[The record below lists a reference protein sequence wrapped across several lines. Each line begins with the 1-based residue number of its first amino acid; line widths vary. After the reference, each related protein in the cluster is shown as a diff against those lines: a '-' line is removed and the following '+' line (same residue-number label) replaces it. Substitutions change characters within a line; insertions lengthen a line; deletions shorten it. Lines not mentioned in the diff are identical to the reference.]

1 MTLIELTRFIAQGL
15 FATISITILAMLLS
29 AVIGFVVATLSISR
43 FRLVRWISY
52 TYIQV
57 FRGVPVLVLL
67 FIIYFGLTRLGLH
80 LDSFTS
86 AVLGLSIGGGAM
98 VAETLR
104 AGLAAVP
111 RGQMEAAIA
120 LGTTRFNAVRLII
133 LPQAAPLVFAPLSD
147 FFVTL
152 MKVTAVASAVAAP
165 EITFQAKQV
174 AQNTSQTTEAFLVL
188 GALYLLIGLPM
199 IWAIDSFEKK
209 RNSRR
214 RK

>member
-1 MTLIELTRFIAQGL
+1 VTLIELTRFIAQGL